1 MADPIVASF
10 DVVLSRELMHELYMF
25 QYPLRP
31 ANKPY
36 AAAGTGGVSSVQARV
51 RPVQQQVELQMGL
64 DMSSEHYDHGR
75 GAQLAHE
82 ANASSVIFVPDGEV
96 EEEEEWGGKRI
107 VDGVVGASSS
117 SSSGSGSGPS
127 TAPPMFPSGHMD
139 SFTLRAT
146 AHPMK
151 THYAA
156 GIFRKGR
163 LTLAPLSAVMQLRPT
178 FDHIDEATRRRRDA
192 EAADLAAGSEAAALG
207 RGGSSGISG
216 PGSGGAGAEAGGGS
230 DAAGAPVQVV
240 IKRRESERAMAARER
255 SYAHL
260 RKQREDEVWHQ
271 VKYVHASEPPA
282 QALRARLAKTK
293 ASAGTIEFDLTP
305 LQYLDALHTGTAGGR
320 RQGGRGP
327 PEDASVAAAAEA
339 AAAAA
344 KLAATGAP
352 APCATSDSLT
362 DSVGAAGPS
371 SMALHEI
378 QRLAP
383 EARVRSLLLQAHV
396 LDMNTV
402 HRLCGEAGTFRL
414 AQTLDLLPSLAHLVH
429 GCWVAR
435 SVVIY
440 PGADGDKTA
449 VSIGV
454 TMTRR
459 QLRLGRDYVLAQCS
473 MSHHQTIRRTE
484 VMEAASLTADLA
496 LGLLKQLC
504 RLVPGK
510 GWTFKGSPSNAF
522 ALEYPQRMTQLA
534 TNLSTFVRRVKADV
548 AKMATVAKTAKEAAE
563 RKKIHLQQ
571 QQQQQQQQPDEEEE
585 GEGAGD
591 GEHYVNGSAA
601 MDEGTTASAAAID
614 PTSAEE
620 VAATAAVVDDAVLGA
635 TTATSSSMEGIIG
648 GVGGSD
654 GCGGV
659 GGGGG
664 SNSSSFSSSTTFS
677 SSTPASSSSS
687 NLASLL
693 QAALENHGPC
703 RVSALHA
710 HISAEEGNSNSTIT
724 PAAISSTLAASG
736 FARELVLASSA
747 AEKREEEEDRLFVM
761 ASLGNPDTDALRDV
775 ILTLF
780 ESHPEPRL
788 KKSDIMHACA
798 QAGLDVPTNAVY
810 QRLLKELAT
819 SSRSGWCLRDGT
831 D

>member
-10 DVVLSRELMHELYMF
+10 DVVLSRELIHELYMF

-36 AAAGTGGVSSVQARV
+36 AAGGVSSVQARV

-82 ANASSVIFVPDGEV
+82 ANASSVTFVPDGEV
-96 EEEEEWGGKRI
+96 EEEEEWRGKRV
-107 VDGVVGASSS
+107 VDGVGAFS
-117 SSSGSGSGPS
+117 SGSGPS
-127 TAPPMFPSGHMD
+127 STSSSSTAPIMFPSGHMD

-151 THYAA
+151 THYVA

-192 EAADLAAGSEAAALG
+192 EAADLAAGSEAAAVG
-207 RGGSSGISG
+207 RGSSSGISG
-216 PGSGGAGAEAGGGS
+216 SGSGAAGAEAGGS
-230 DAAGAPVQVV
+230 DTAAAAAAGAPVQVV

-282 QALRARLAKTK
+282 HALRARLAKTK

-454 TMTRR
+454 SMTRR

-473 MSHHQTIRRTE
+473 MSHHHTIRRTE

-510 GWTFKGSPSNAF
+510 GWTFKGSPSSAF
-522 ALEYPQRMTQLA
+522 ALEYPQRMAQLA
-534 TNLSTFVRRVKADV
+534 TNLNTFVRRVKADV
-548 AKMATVAKTAKEAAE
+548 AKMATVAKNAKEAAE

-571 QQQQQQQQPDEEEE
+571 QQQQQQPDEEEQ

-648 GVGGSD
+648 GVGGTD
-654 GCGGV
+654 GCGGGGG

-693 QAALENHGPC
+693 RAALENHGPC

-710 HISAEEGNSNSTIT
+710 HISAEEGNSNSAIT

-736 FARELVLASSA
+736 FARELVLARE
-747 AEKREEEEDRLFVM
+747 EKKGEEEDRLFVM
-761 ASLGNPDTDALRDV
+761 ASLGNPETDALRDV

-798 QAGLDVPTNAVY
+798 QAGLDVPSNAVY